1 LLASIHVCAAAA
13 REIPIER
20 YYCDFAESAFGGQIN
35 PKNGDFAVP
44 QEPGLGKDPDM
55 AVIARQRVA

>member
-1 LLASIHVCAAAA
+1 MPRI
-13 REIPIER
+13 IEPGPF
-20 YYCDFAESAFGGQIN
+20 DFAESAFGGQIN
-35 PKNGDFAVP
+35 HKNGDFDVP

>member
-1 LLASIHVCAAAA
+1 MPRI
-13 REIPIER
+13 IEPGPF
-20 YYCDFAESAFGGQIN
+20 DFAESAFGGQIN